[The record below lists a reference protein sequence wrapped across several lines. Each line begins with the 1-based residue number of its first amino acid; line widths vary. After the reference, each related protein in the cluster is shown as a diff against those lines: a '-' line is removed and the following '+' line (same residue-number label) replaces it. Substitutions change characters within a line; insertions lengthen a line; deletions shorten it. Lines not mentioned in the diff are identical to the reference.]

1 MRELILGL
9 ARPLLRLGGRD
20 ERGVIGVL
28 VAVLIG
34 CGVLLGMGA
43 LVIDLGQIYQNRAE
57 LQNGADAGALA
68 IADACALGGACTNAS
83 SLPLATHFATANAS
97 GLTGHEAAVGVI
109 CGSGSLGACL
119 GGASGSDLVD
129 CPPAPPAGTNYV
141 DVNTSTLTPSGPLL
155 PPFFARLLL
164 GNGSY
169 NGTNVKACAQAEW
182 GPPSSGNTI
191 AFTISACSWYVY
203 TNNGT
208 SFAPAPPYPPNPL
221 PDPSFDHIM
230 FEHGQLGSQT
240 TGCPPYQ
247 PSGQD
252 APGNFG
258 WTSDPSGTCSTP
270 ITNSSY
276 TGGTGTSVPGGK
288 TPGDCETV
296 IANDQANRTLVFL
309 PVYSAITGTGSN
321 VTYTLLGFAAFVIT
335 GYHLPGF
342 TAKDWLNPANDCKG
356 QNFCI
361 DCYFTQG
368 LIPSTGGTGGNGLGA
383 TIVKLTG

>member
-9 ARPLLRLGGRD
+9 ARPLLRLAGRD
-20 ERGVIGVL
+20 ERGVVGVL

-109 CGSGSLGACL
+109 CGSGSLGACQ
-119 GGASGSDLVD
+119 GGASGSDMVD
-129 CPPAPPAGTNYV
+129 CPPPPPAGTNYV

-191 AFTISACSWYVY
+191 AFTISACSWYAY
-203 TNNGT
+203 TNDGKT
-208 SFAPAPPYPPNPL
+208 FAPPPPYPPNPL
-221 PDPSFDHIM
+221 PDPSLDHILY
-230 FEHGQLGSQT
+230 EHGSPNST
-240 TGCPPYQ
+240 TGGCPLDNQ
-247 PSGQD
+247 SGAD

-258 WTSDPSGTCSTP
+258 WTNDSGTCST
-270 ITNSSY
+270 IISGSGSY
-276 TGGTGTSVPGGK
+276 SGQTGTPATADCQTVIYNDWLNKTLVYVPVYETVGGTGSST
-288 TPGDCETV
+288 
-296 IANDQANRTLVFL
+296 
-309 PVYSAITGTGSN
+309 
-321 VTYTLLGFAAFVIT
+321 TYTLLGFAAFVIT
-335 GYHLPGF
+335 GYHITGSF
-342 TAKDWLNPANDCKG
+342 KEDDWLNPANKCTG
-356 QNFCI
+356 NQFCI
-361 DCYFTQG
+361 YGYFTQG